1 MAYQETYQY
10 AWITYLV
17 AAVGMYFV
25 VVNFSK
31 YWKNENAK
39 NYFKMI
45 SAVILFTPASHTV
58 LEGSTIAPAY
68 IVVFGE
74 LLQNGLKAAMSGI
87 VPLLLGLL
95 LGTVILPVQAYVNS
109 KMAAKKMS
117 RS

>member
-10 AWITYLV
+10 AWIAYLV

-25 VVNFSK
+25 VVKFSK

-45 SAVILFTPASHTV
+45 SAVILFTPASHNV

-95 LGTVILPVQAYVNS
+95 LGTVILAVQAYVNS